1 MSPALI
7 LLAAGGAVL
16 ALGAAWLV
24 WRSVSGDATHLGGVH
39 PNRGLP
45 EPGPAPAPE
54 SRPKPGPGPVRGGET
69 LEELVRAGSLIEAVK
84 RVREQ
89 TGLGLAEA
97 KERVD
102 HFKAHGRWPAAA
114 APAPREAAESEPQLR
129 QLETLIRQ
137 GNMIQAI
144 KLARE
149 QNPGM
154 DLKTAKELVEVLAA
168 RMR

>member
-1 MSPALI
+1 MEPASPSLLPILGVGGVLLLGGI
-7 LLAAGGAVL
+7 LL
-16 ALGAAWLV
+16 LV
-24 WRSVSGDATHLGGVH
+24 WRSLARDATHLGGVH

-45 EPGPAPAPE
+45 RQEPGAQPA
-54 SRPKPGPGPVRGGET
+54 ET
-69 LEELVRAGSLIEAVK
+69 VEDLIRAGNLIEAIK
-84 RVREQ
+84 RVRER
-89 TGLGLAEA
+89 TGLGLVEA
-97 KERVD
+97 KARVD
-102 HFKAHGRWPAAA
+102 HFQAHGHWPEANASPPKHPM
-114 APAPREAAESEPQLR
+114 PAVGN
-129 QLETLIRQ
+129 LEELIRQ

>member
-1 MSPALI
+1 MEPASPSLLSILMVGGI
-7 LLAAGGAVL
+7 LLLGGVL
-16 ALGAAWLV
+16 LLV
-24 WRSVSGDATHLGGVH
+24 WRSQARDATHLGGVH
-39 PNRGLP
+39 PNR
-45 EPGPAPAPE
+45 PG
-54 SRPKPGPGPVRGGET
+54 SGPGPQTMED
-69 LEELVRAGSLIEAVK
+69 LVRAGRLIEAIK
-84 RVREQ
+84 QVREQ

-97 KERVD
+97 KDRVD
-102 HFKAHGRWPAAA
+102 FYRAHGRWPEASAPGA
-114 APAPREAAESEPQLR
+114 APQEAAVSHPQITG
-129 QLETLIRQ
+129 LETLIRQ

>member
-1 MSPALI
+1 MPPAL
-7 LLAAGGAVL
+7 LLAACGAVL
-16 ALGAAWLV
+16 ALGVAWLV
-24 WRSVSGDATHLGGVH
+24 RRSLSADATHLGGVH

-45 EPGPAPAPE
+45 DPGPAPEPRRHEARPPREPE
-54 SRPKPGPGPVRGGET
+54 SVEALIG
-69 LEELVRAGSLIEAVK
+69 AGQLIQAIK
-84 RVREQ
+84 RVREH

-102 HFKAHGRWPAAA
+102 FFKTHGRWPE
-114 APAPREAAESEPQLR
+114 APAPAAPRALPPVQG
-129 QLETLIRQ
+129 LEELIRQ
-137 GNMIQAI
+137 GHMIQAI

-154 DLKTAKELVEVLAA
+154 DLKSAKELVEVLAA

>member
-1 MSPALI
+1 MSP
-7 LLAAGGAVL
+7 LLLLLSAFAAVL
-16 ALGAAWLV
+16 ALAAAWVV
-24 WRSVSGDATHLGGVH
+24 WRGVTADATHLGGVH
-39 PNRGLP
+39 PNRARP
-45 EPGPAPAPE
+45 EPGA
-54 SRPKPGPGPVRGGET
+54 ET
-69 LEELVRAGSLIEAVK
+69 VEDLIQAGRLIEAIK

-97 KERVD
+97 KDRVD
-102 HFKAHGRWPAAA
+102 FYRSHGRWP
-114 APAPREAAESEPQLR
+114 EAASTPPPRPPVQV
-129 QLETLIRQ
+129 QNLEELIRA

-154 DLKTAKELVEVLAA
+154 DLRTAKELVEVLAA